1 MLYPAELRALRLIV
15 SLNLVETEIK
25 IPFPGTPQAARDLI
39 ERHGYA
45 ASGPRLLETDQLFD
59 RGSAELKNADQLLRL
74 RRSGSVSTVTYKGPA
89 TRERYKSREE
99 IEFDVS
105 DASAFE
111 LVLHRLGYTPG
122 FRYEKYR
129 TKFAAEPGIITIDET
144 PIGVFLELEGP
155 VDWIDSTALR
165 LGFTPSE
172 YSTASYAALYR
183 EYLRSHEGAP
193 ANMVFNASNTPH
205 PLRKDT

>member
-1 MLYPAELRALRLIV
+1 M
-15 SLNLVETEIK
+15 VETEVK
-25 IPFPGTPQAARDLI
+25 IPFEAGPRAARELI
-39 ERHGYA
+39 ERNGYA
-45 ASGPRLLETDQLFD
+45 VSEPRTLESDQLFD
-59 RGSAELKNADQLLRL
+59 RAGTELRAADQLLRL
-74 RRSGSVSTVTYKGPA
+74 RRAGSRSTVTYKGPA

-111 LVLHRLGYTPG
+111 LVLKRLGYTPG

-129 TKFAAEPGIITIDET
+129 TKFAGEQGVITIDET

-155 VDWIDSTALR
+155 SAWIDSTALR
-165 LGFTPSE
+165 LGFSSSE
-172 YSTASYAALYR
+172 YCTASYAALYR

-193 ANMVFNASNTPH
+193 ANMVFNASHTP
-205 PLRKDT
+205 